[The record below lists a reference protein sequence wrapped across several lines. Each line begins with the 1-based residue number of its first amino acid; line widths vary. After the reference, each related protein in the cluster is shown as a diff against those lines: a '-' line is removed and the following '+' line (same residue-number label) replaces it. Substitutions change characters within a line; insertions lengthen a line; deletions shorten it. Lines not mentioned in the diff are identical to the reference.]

1 MHMKKIS
8 IFLAGLGTAILVFD
22 HLARIQEWSFSFT
35 SGESLDIL
43 DKSQVFSPD
52 ILNGLPVF
60 GFIILAIAAFFG
72 SLSYKKSVFTW
83 AGVVFLV
90 MVVGYF
96 FELLNWPG
104 DKIILALS
112 YGVFI
117 IIVIPWFTA
126 FLMLKPSDTTT
137 KVTVEEKD
145 FQNEED
151 VNMEGNGDKYN
162 VF

>member
-1 MHMKKIS
+1 
-8 IFLAGLGTAILVFD
+8 
-22 HLARIQEWSFSFT
+22 
-35 SGESLDIL
+35 
-43 DKSQVFSPD
+43 
-52 ILNGLPVF
+52 
-60 GFIILAIAAFFG
+60 
-72 SLSYKKSVFTW
+72 
-83 AGVVFLV
+83 

-151 VNMEGNGDKYN
+151 VNVEGNGDKYN